1 MLNNPIWRLH
11 MLSTQYRLRLEGICN
26 KIIEGTTVELT
37 DMIWAEKLAKA
48 NRSAATIL
56 RQARRT
62 AENPDM
68 KRGDMD
74 DFLNQL
80 DIGGIG
86 NESKGVGGFSS
97 VDDIVDFFTEE
108 KPEDWRQ
115 RD

>member
-1 MLNNPIWRLH
+1 
-11 MLSTQYRLRLEGICN
+11 MLSTQYRLRLEAICK
-26 KIIEGTTVELT
+26 KIVAQESVSLE

-68 KRGDMD
+68 QEGDLD
-74 DFLNQL
+74 DFMNQL
-80 DIGGIG
+80 DLGGLG
-86 NESKGVGGFSS
+86 HERFGLRGFDS
-97 VDDIVDFFTEE
+97 
-108 KPEDWRQ
+108 PEDLHDWFKRDEDETDWRQ

>member
-1 MLNNPIWRLH
+1 
-11 MLSTQYRLRLEGICN
+11 MLSTQYRLRLEFICQRIV
-26 KIIEGTTVELT
+26 KGEEVKLE

-48 NRSAATIL
+48 NRSAGTML

-62 AENPDM
+62 AENPNM
-68 KRGDMD
+68 QEGDMD

-80 DIGGIG
+80 DIGGTG
-86 NESKGVGGFSS
+86 HERFGKRGFDD
-97 VDDIVDFFTEE
+97 VDDLIDWFTQD

>member
-1 MLNNPIWRLH
+1 
-11 MLSTQYRLRLEGICN
+11 MLSTQYRLRLEAICE
-26 KIIEGTTVELT
+26 KIVLHEEVSLE

-56 RQARRT
+56 RQARRK

-68 KRGDMD
+68 DEMD

-80 DIGGIG
+80 DIGGMG
-86 NESKGVGGFSS
+86 HERFGKRGFNNP
-97 VDDIVDFFTEE
+97 DELHDWFKRDEDET
-108 KPEDWRQ
+108 DWRT

>member
-1 MLNNPIWRLH
+1 
-11 MLSTQYRLRLEGICN
+11 MLSTQYRLRLEYICN
-26 KIIEGTTVELT
+26 RISKHEEVKLE

-56 RQARRT
+56 RQARRK

-68 KRGDMD
+68 QEGDMD

-86 NESKGVGGFSS
+86 HESKGISRFNT
-97 VDDIVDFFTEE
+97 VDEIVDFFTDD

>member
-1 MLNNPIWRLH
+1 
-11 MLSTQYRLRLEGICN
+11 MLSTQYRLRLEFICDRIV
-26 KIIEGTTVELT
+26 KGEEVKLE

-56 RQARRT
+56 RQARRR
-62 AENPDM
+62 ASNPDM
-68 KRGDMD
+68 QEGGLD

-86 NESKGVGGFSS
+86 HEGKGISKFNS
-97 VDDIVDFFTEE
+97 VDEIVDFFTDGRD
-108 KPEDWRQ
+108 KPDDWRQ

>member
-1 MLNNPIWRLH
+1 
-11 MLSTQYRLRLEGICN
+11 MLSTQYRLRLQFICQR
-26 KIIEGTTVELT
+26 IENQEEVKLE

-48 NRSAATIL
+48 NRTAATML
-56 RQARRT
+56 RQARRK
-62 AENPDM
+62 AANPDM
-68 KRGDMD
+68 QEGGLD

-86 NESKGVGGFSS
+86 HESKGISGFNT
-97 VDDIVDFFTEE
+97 VDDIVDFFKED